1 MTYDSLVDHI
11 IAHTETMYY
20 VSYTLLHHK
29 ADQEDAVQQT
39 IEKALRKYAA
49 LRDEKQV
56 RAWLTRILVNEC
68 YNTMRKRKREFPVE
82 VLPCAPPTTA
92 DSSAFYSIMSLP
104 ETYRLPIVLH
114 YQQGYTTKEAAKI
127 LRIPEST
134 VKGRL
139 VRGRKELSQLLQ
151 QEGVLV

>member
-11 IAHTETMYY
+11 IAYTDTMYY

-49 LRDEKQV
+49 LRDDKRV

-82 VLPCAPPTTA
+82 ALPCAPPATA
-92 DSSAFYSIMSLP
+92 DPSAFHSIMGLP
-104 ETYRLPIVLH
+104 ETYRLPIVRW
-114 YQQGYTTKEAAKI
+114 GGGPED
-127 LRIPEST
+127 RIAIAIP
-134 VKGRL
+134 KH
-139 VRGRKELSQLLQ
+139 
-151 QEGVLV
+151 